1 MTRKIISNYQLIFIA
16 CFVFLFSTCFSAYGE
31 PLLVPNYSNPA
42 DQGLASLVFN
52 NCYGQQ
58 IDKNPI
64 PSNTTIQM
72 VCNQKV
78 IDDVELSHSV
88 ANGMEAVQSSFE
100 NLPRS

>member
-1 MTRKIISNYQLIFIA
+1 MNRQLRNYQLISIA
-16 CFVFLFSTCFSAYGE
+16 CFVFLFTFYLSAYGE
-31 PLLVPNYSNPA
+31 PLLVPYYSDPT
-42 DQGLASLVFN
+42 DQGLTSLIFN
-52 NCYGQQ
+52 NCYAQQ

-78 IDDVELSHSV
+78 IDDLELSHSI
-88 ANGMEAVQSSFE
+88 ANDMEAVPSSFE